1 LGGTSS
7 RDGIF
12 GIRLAP
18 ATSTLTIRP
27 IDLDDADIV
36 VVEVTGE
43 AGAVAAG
50 ALGASEVD
58 LSESRQPPVELPVTG
73 GSRGKLSTPSSAP

>member
-1 LGGTSS
+1 LRRTSS

-12 GIRLAP
+12 GIGLA
-18 ATSTLTIRP
+18 ATTSTLTIRP

-43 AGAVAAG
+43 AGTVAAG
-50 ALGASEVD
+50 ALDANEAC
-58 LSESRQPPVELPVTG
+58 RRP
-73 GSRGKLSTPSSAP
+73 R